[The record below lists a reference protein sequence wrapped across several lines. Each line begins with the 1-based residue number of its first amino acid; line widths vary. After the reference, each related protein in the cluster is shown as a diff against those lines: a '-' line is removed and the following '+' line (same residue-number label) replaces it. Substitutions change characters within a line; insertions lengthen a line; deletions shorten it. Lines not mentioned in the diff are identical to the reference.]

1 MDKISSQPALSR
13 RFPVDLR
20 LGSRFGI
27 AAFRRKALLVVA
39 LAGLAHGVSAQN
51 VLLIVADDLGIDKL
65 NAYGSPSPCP
75 PTPNLDQLAAGG
87 VRFSNAWASPVCS
100 PARAMI
106 QTGRYA
112 FRTRVGTNIPYGP
125 ELPLDEVT
133 IAEAL
138 QAGSPSN
145 IATAAFGKWHLG
157 GDAKIATEAF
167 NPNLQGYGHF
177 AGYLA
182 GAFVGGEANPV
193 GYEQWLETVDGL
205 SAINT
210 NYATTENVDD
220 ALGWIQAQTDDWF
233 CYLSFNT
240 PHTPFHAPPPELHS
254 QALPS
259 VDPSADPV
267 PFYDA
272 MVEAMDLEI
281 GRLLNGLGANLLATT
296 TIIFVSDNGTD
307 HRVILPPLDETHGK
321 GTLFNG
327 GLRVPLII
335 KGPNIVHP
343 GRAEDSMVSIVDI
356 FATVLDLMEVDSARA
371 LGPKHVSDSVSMLPY
386 LQATG
391 LPSLRDTVFSEHF
404 LPAPVHVEFLDNGLS
419 ANLEEQL
426 GFDPLECG
434 FGCRIREGRAIR
446 NQAYKY
452 IRYEDGDEQL
462 FRLLNDPQE
471 QTNLLKLGPLSPVAQ
486 ENLNALVQE
495 LDQLLSAEVVPETQK
510 VNVKNWP

>member
-1 MDKISSQPALSR
+1 MHEISSKAALSR
-13 RFPVDLR
+13 RASVGLHFAA
-20 LGSRFGI
+20 RFGI
-27 AAFRRKALLVVA
+27 DSFRRKALQA
-39 LAGLAHGVSAQN
+39 LALAVLAHGVSAQN
-51 VLLIVADDLGIDKL
+51 VLLIVGDDIGIDKL
-65 NAYGSPSPCP
+65 EAYGSPSQCA

-87 VRFSNAWASPVCS
+87 VVFRNAWASPVCS

-138 QAGSPSN
+138 QAGSPRS

-157 GDAKIATEAF
+157 GDAKDAAEAL

-182 GAFVGGEANPV
+182 GAFVGGESNPV

-220 ALGWIQAQTDDWF
+220 ALDWIQTQTADWF
-233 CYLSFNT
+233 CYLSFNA
-240 PHTPFHAPPPELHS
+240 PHTPFHAPPSQLHS

-259 VDPSADPV
+259 VDPSSDPV

-272 MVEAMDLEI
+272 MVEAMDREI
-281 GRLLNGLGANLLATT
+281 GRLLDGLDANVLAAT

-307 HRVILPPLDETHGK
+307 HRVILPPLGETHGK

-335 KGPNIVHP
+335 SGPNIVHP
-343 GRAEDSMVSIVDI
+343 GRAEESMVSIVDI
-356 FATVLDLMEVDSARA
+356 FATVLDLMEVDPARA
-371 LGPKHVSDSVSMLPY
+371 LGPEHVSDSVSMGPY
-386 LQATG
+386 LFATG
-391 LPSLRDTVFSEHF
+391 LPGLRDTVFSEHF
-404 LPAPVHVEFLDNGLS
+404 LPAPVNVEFLDNGLS
-419 ANLEEQL
+419 ALLEEQL

-446 NQAYKY
+446 NQAFKY
-452 IRYEDGDEQL
+452 IRYADGDEQL
-462 FRLLNDPQE
+462 YRLISDPQE
-471 QTNLLKLGPLSPVAQ
+471 QNNLLKLSSLSAVAQ
-486 ENLNALVQE
+486 ENYNALVQE
-495 LDQLLSAEVVPETQK
+495 LEQLLSEEVVPETQV